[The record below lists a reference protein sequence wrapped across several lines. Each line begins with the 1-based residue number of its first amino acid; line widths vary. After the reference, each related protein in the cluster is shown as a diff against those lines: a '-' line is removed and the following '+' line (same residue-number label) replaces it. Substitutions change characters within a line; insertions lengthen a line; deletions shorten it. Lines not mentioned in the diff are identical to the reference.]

1 VRLNPTAAKATPN
14 SAQVLLYRRPNVCEN
29 VCVEN
34 IHQKLRRPKMKTT
47 LTVMFLACIFTCS
60 TTLGVRTLE
69 DESMDLIGPGVK
81 LPEPGVG
88 LTIYNNN
95 FAVVKERREMD
106 FDAGVNTV
114 KFTDVASA
122 IDPTSVNFK
131 CLSSPGA
138 VSILE
143 QNYEYDLVN
152 TASLLKRYI
161 DKTVIV
167 QIRGSGSDTGTRTSG
182 ILSAAVGNDLILR
195 DAGDRGELEI
205 ISRGVVER
213 ISLAETPQDLVT
225 KPTLVWLA
233 GADKRGSEL
242 CQVTY
247 TTGAINW
254 KADYSAV
261 LNENEDKLDLT
272 GWVTIDNKSGAGYK
286 DAIIKLIAGDVRRVT
301 EPPIS
306 RRREAYAVG
315 LKGAAEAGF
324 EEKPFMEYHLYT
336 LGRKSTINN
345 NQVKQIELIAPARDV
360 PVKKLY
366 IYEWRKKPN
375 KVQIK
380 LEFENKEEN
389 HLGIALPKGKV
400 RVFKKDPADGMLEF
414 VGEDAIDHTARKE
427 KVSLYI
433 GDAFDI
439 VGEHTMT
446 DSEHRRRYRRE
457 AHKIE
462 LRNRKTE
469 SVTIYVDEKFPAHF
483 NWKITNAT
491 HDYEKRDAG
500 TARFKVAVKA
510 DSTQTLE
517 YTVTQTW

>member
-1 VRLNPTAAKATPN
+1 MKTGIIGWAKAH
-14 SAQVLLYRRPNVCEN
+14 AVGAAAVLLCVVVFPAVCKAAPN
-29 VCVEN
+29 
-34 IHQKLRRPKMKTT
+34 
-47 LTVMFLACIFTCS
+47 
-60 TTLGVRTLE
+60 
-69 DESMDLIGPGVK
+69 

-131 CLSSPGA
+131 CLSAPGA

-161 DKTVIV
+161 DKKVTV
-167 QIRGSGSDTGTRTSG
+167 QIKGSGSDTGTEMSG
-182 ILSAAVGNDLILR
+182 VLSAAVGNDLILR
-195 DAGDRGELEI
+195 NATGRLEI
-205 ISRGVVER
+205 ISRDVVEH
-213 ISLAETPQDLVT
+213 IGLFETPEDLVT

-233 GADKRGSEL
+233 GADKKGAEL

-247 TTGAINW
+247 TTNRINW

-261 LNENEDKLDLT
+261 LNETEDRLDLT

-286 DAIIKLIAGDVRRVT
+286 DAVIKLIAGDVRRIT
-301 EPPIS
+301 EPAAPRGREMIS
-306 RRREAYAVG
+306 LGYQAD
-315 LKGAAEAGF
+315 KAGF

-345 NQVKQIELIAPARDV
+345 NQVKQIELIAPATDV

-366 IYEWRKKPN
+366 IYEWRKKSD
-375 KVQIK
+375 KVRIK
-380 LEFENKEEN
+380 LEFENKKDN
-389 HLGIALPKGKV
+389 HLGIALPRGKV

-439 VGEHTMT
+439 APEHTIT
-446 DSEHRRRYRRE
+446 DSEHKRRYRRE
-457 AHKIE
+457 THKIE

-469 SVTIYVDEKFPAHF
+469 PVTVCVDEQFPAYV
-483 NWKITNAT
+483 NWQISAAT
-491 HDYEKRDAG
+491 HDYEKRDAR
-500 TARFKVAVKA
+500 TARFKVAAEA
-510 DSTQTLE
+510 DSIQVLK